1 MAGAAKRSRLSEL
14 HRMFTEA
21 LIEEI
26 KQSKED
32 EVPLPAADKSVIA
45 KFLKDND
52 ITADADSEEMQDL
65 RDEFDDELAARREAR
80 KKEILNKISGSDS
93 EDLLEGNCLMVSVKT
108 ARRLRMLN
116 QKLTGYSIN
125 PRSIPKEEREDIAM
139 MMA

>member
-14 HRMFTEA
+14 HYMFTEA

-32 EVPLPAADKSVIA
+32 AVPLPAADKSVIA

-65 RDEFDDELAARREAR
+65 RDEFNDELSARREAR
-80 KKEILNKISGSDS
+80 KQEILNKISGPDSD
-93 EDLLEGNCLMVSVKT
+93 DLLEGIV
-108 ARRLRMLN
+108 
-116 QKLTGYSIN
+116 
-125 PRSIPKEEREDIAM
+125 
-139 MMA
+139 

>member
-1 MAGAAKRSRLSEL
+1 MVGAAKRSRLSEL

-21 LIEEI
+21 LIEEL
-26 KQSKED
+26 KQAHDE

-65 RDEFDDELAARREAR
+65 RDEFDDELSARREAR

-93 EDLLEGNCLMVSVKT
+93 EDLLEGIV
-108 ARRLRMLN
+108 
-116 QKLTGYSIN
+116 
-125 PRSIPKEEREDIAM
+125 
-139 MMA
+139 

>member
-14 HRMFTEA
+14 HRMFAEA

-45 KFLKDND
+45 KFLKDNN

-80 KKEILNKISGSDS
+80 KKEILNKVSGSDS
-93 EDLLEGNCLMVSVKT
+93 EDLLEGIV
-108 ARRLRMLN
+108 
-116 QKLTGYSIN
+116 
-125 PRSIPKEEREDIAM
+125 
-139 MMA
+139 

>member
-14 HRMFTEA
+14 HRMLTEA

-32 EVPLPAADKSVIA
+32 GVPLPAADKSVIA

-93 EDLLEGNCLMVSVKT
+93 EDLLEGIV
-108 ARRLRMLN
+108 
-116 QKLTGYSIN
+116 
-125 PRSIPKEEREDIAM
+125 
-139 MMA
+139 

>member
-1 MAGAAKRSRLSEL
+1 MAGSAKRSRLSEL

-21 LIEEI
+21 LIEEL
-26 KQSKED
+26 KQAHDD

-80 KKEILNKISGSDS
+80 KQEILNKVGGSDS
-93 EDLLEGNCLMVSVKT
+93 EDLLEGIV
-108 ARRLRMLN
+108 
-116 QKLTGYSIN
+116 
-125 PRSIPKEEREDIAM
+125 
-139 MMA
+139 

>member
-1 MAGAAKRSRLSEL
+1 
-14 HRMFTEA
+14 MFTEA

-80 KKEILNKISGSDS
+80 KQEILNKVGGLDS
-93 EDLLEGNCLMVSVKT
+93 EDLLEGIV
-108 ARRLRMLN
+108 
-116 QKLTGYSIN
+116 
-125 PRSIPKEEREDIAM
+125 
-139 MMA
+139 

>member
-1 MAGAAKRSRLSEL
+1 ML
-14 HRMFTEA
+14 TEA

-32 EVPLPAADKSVIA
+32 GVPLPAADKSVIA

-93 EDLLEGNCLMVSVKT
+93 EDLLEGIV
-108 ARRLRMLN
+108 
-116 QKLTGYSIN
+116 
-125 PRSIPKEEREDIAM
+125 
-139 MMA
+139 